1 MEDRLLLVEKR
12 AQEMTSALSSHPL
25 NDLEEDLSKQLERVE
40 IEREQNERLEKLRE
54 ESEMTEKRE
63 RQNNENF
70 RDFKSTSPRHLLKDS
85 EIVGANSK
93 TDSNSSNKPGTS
105 REPDQNAQNEG
116 ASNKEVFMIGARP
129 KVTNAE
135 NISKEEPTNKE
146 QRALSDSKCIVVRS

>member
-25 NDLEEDLSKQLERVE
+25 NGLEEDLSKQLERVE

-54 ESEMTEKRE
+54 ESEMIEKRE

-70 RDFKSTSPRHLLKDS
+70 RDFKYTSPRHLLKDS
-85 EIVGANSK
+85 EIVGVNSK
-93 TDSNSSNKPGTS
+93 TDSNRSNKPGTS
-105 REPDQNAQNEG
+105 REPAQNEG
-116 ASNKEVFMIGARP
+116 ASNEEVFMIGARP

-146 QRALSDSKCIVVRS
+146 QRALSESKCIVVSS